1 MAEKPKNRL
10 TRRVDPGTVP
20 ETDLPVRTVEERM
33 ENAPV
38 RITGLL
44 LTVVL
49 LATLGP
55 ATARHTERVIGRLP
69 AGPPAAAGPV
79 VPAHPGISAE
89 VLSRVPRFDPPPPAV
104 PVPLAAGPRAA
115 WLARV
120 PTDQPVAF
128 ITIDDGWVRLPE
140 AVALVRAANVPVTLF
155 LTVNAIRADP
165 AYFTGFPG
173 AGIQAHTVS
182 HPRLKGMPYA
192 FQRREVCGSA
202 DQLAAIYGR
211 RPTLFRAPFG
221 EHDATTLQVMRDCG
235 MLAALYWKE
244 TVDDGVVRFQE
255 GATVQRGDII
265 LMHFR
270 PRFVDDL
277 IATLQAIK
285 AAGLTPALLENY
297 LPGAG

>member
-1 MAEKPKNRL
+1 
-10 TRRVDPGTVP
+10 
-20 ETDLPVRTVEERM
+20 M
-33 ENAPV
+33 ENAPA

-44 LTVVL
+44 LALVL

-55 ATARHTERVIGRLP
+55 ATARQTVRVIGRL
-69 AGPPAAAGPV
+69 ALEPPAAAVRPPDPAG
-79 VPAHPGISAE
+79 PAHPGVPAE
-89 VLSRVPRFDPPPPAV
+89 VMSRVPRFDPPPAAV

-140 AVALVRAANVPVTLF
+140 AVALVKAAGVPVTLF
-155 LTVNAIRADP
+155 LTVNAIRGDP

-202 DQLAAIYGR
+202 DQLGAIYGR

-235 MLAALYWKE
+235 MLAALFWKE
-244 TVDDGVVRFQE
+244 TVNDGVVRFQE
-255 GATVQRGDII
+255 GATVRRGDII

-270 PRFVDDL
+270 PRFVDDF
-277 IATLQAIK
+277 IAALQAIK